1 VYIPWDIDRTFWE
14 VLCVDHGRL
23 LKNAITWASNEL
35 SPVEVE
41 GPGVLDVTVWRQRD
55 SMTVHLVN
63 LTNPMLMKGP
73 LREMIPIGPQR
84 VRIRLPEGTRAK
96 KVQLLTAGTS
106 LRVEEDRRV
115 LTLTVPSVE
124 GHEVIAI
131 DL

>member
-1 VYIPWDIDRTFWE
+1 
-14 VLCVDHGRL
+14 
-23 LKNAITWASNEL
+23 
-35 SPVEVE
+35 
-41 GPGVLDVTVWRQRD
+41 
-55 SMTVHLVN
+55 MTVHLVN